1 MAVDNDETS
10 VRLPVYTPPVVVD
23 VGPEPVPGPAFDQP
37 FIDAVPMTVV
47 EIQPDVTQDDTP
59 LGDTPSDKPEGKP
72 SAKAKSKKSKKSK
85 KSSVRRR
92 RVRNG
97 ILIGVLV
104 LLLGVGATV
113 GVAYAQLNAK
123 VGRGSTGGMLNE
135 DDRPKDE
142 ASISEKR
149 SPGDPYAGKAVNI
162 LVVGSDQRGGMVNDG
177 VGGARADT
185 TFIAHV
191 SADRTR
197 VDAVS
202 IPRDLW
208 ITIPNC
214 VYEDGSRVPGSGA
227 SNQKFNAAFAFGG
240 MGSKG
245 SMTSAVACAMK
256 AVEALSGVRLDGYV
270 VVNFTGFAKIVN
282 TIGGIDI
289 YLPCEVFSRKAGNLS
304 LPKGPNHLGG
314 KAALAYARARTG
326 KGLGDGS
333 DLMRIAR
340 QQAVFEAVARK
351 VLSMNYLTDIKTLYN
366 FVGSVADAVF
376 TDLGPSLADIAGF
389 GMSLK
394 NLSGDDFTFAMI
406 PVGSAGDGGSVV
418 MIPSRA
424 EPIFKTLRKDTPLS
438 AVVGK
443 TSHVSNSNGGSGGS
457 GGSGKSGAPP
467 GMVAIPENQCR

>member
-1 MAVDNDETS
+1 VALDTDETS
-10 VRLPVYTPPVVVD
+10 VRLPVYTPPVVEYAA
-23 VGPEPVPGPAFDQP
+23 PEPVQSYPGQP
-37 FIDAVPMTVV
+37 FIDAVPTAVL
-47 EIQPDVTQDDTP
+47 EAEPDAAIDAPGVDE
-59 LGDTPSDKPEGKP
+59 PSQKPKGKASEKSKP
-72 SAKAKSKKSKKSK
+72 GGKTKSKMSAK
-85 KSSVRRR
+85 RR

-97 ILIGVLV
+97 VLIGVLV
-104 LLLGVGATV
+104 LLLGIGATV

-123 VGRGSTGGMLNE
+123 VNRGSTGGMLNE
-135 DDRPKDE
+135 DERPTDE
-142 ASISEKR
+142 ASVSQKR

-162 LVVGSDQRGGMVNDG
+162 LVVGSDQRGALVNDG

-227 SNQKFNAAFAFGG
+227 SNQKYNAAFAYGG

-245 SMTSAVACAMK
+245 TMSSAVACAMK
-256 AVEALSGVRLDGYV
+256 AAEALTGVRLNGYI
-270 VVNFTGFAKIVN
+270 VVNFSGFAKIVN

-289 YLPCEVFSRKAGNLS
+289 YLPCEVFSAKAGNLS

-333 DLMRIAR
+333 DLMRIQR
-340 QQAVFEAVARK
+340 QQALFEAVLRK
-351 VLSMNYLTDIKTLYN
+351 VLSMNYMTDMKTLYN
-366 FVGSVADAVF
+366 FVGSVADAVV

-389 GMSLK
+389 GLSLK
-394 NLSGDDFTFAMI
+394 DISGDAFTFTMV
-406 PVGSAGDGGSVV
+406 PVGGAGDGSSVV
-418 MIPSRA
+418 VIPSRA
-424 EPIFKTLRKDTPLS
+424 DPIWRALRKDTPLS
-438 AVVGK
+438 DVVGK
-443 TSHVSNSNGGSGGS
+443 TSHVAEPDSNGSGG
-457 GGSGKSGAPP
+457 GSKSDIPP
-467 GMVAIPENQCR
+467 GMVAVKPNQCR